1 MSRFGNIPDV
11 SVNELIQNSIPR
23 KTTQCRESVW
33 NQFTEFFQQRKY
45 VLSESLSTD
54 MIANI
59 LKDYAF
65 NIRKRNREDYKES
78 CIKTIWNTTAKLVQ
92 DLYFNKYNRRIDP
105 FSDIVF
111 KAAREARNTKRK
123 QLQSI
128 PEKRKVSAEAFS
140 LEEIDKIINSF
151 DEDTPE
157 SLQKKFF
164 HIVSFELAWRGGEES
179 NCITEYFKEEIGN
192 DECAT
197 GRIIYN
203 PIPTKIC
210 QGRLFDKLQEKR
222 SPHITSNNNE

>member
-1 MSRFGNIPDV
+1 MSRFGNISDA
-11 SVNELIQNSIPR
+11 SVNENIKNSIPR
-23 KTTQCRESVW
+23 KTTQCRESLW
-33 NQFTEFFQQRKY
+33 NQFTEFCQQRKY
-45 VLSESLSTD
+45 ELSKSLSTD
-54 MIANI
+54 MIASI

-65 NIRKRNREDYKES
+65 NMRKRNGEDYKES
-78 CIKTIWNTTAKLVQ
+78 CVKTIWNTTAKLVQ

-151 DEDTPE
+151 DENTPE
-157 SLQKKFF
+157 GLQKKFF
-164 HIVSFELAWRGGEES
+164 HIVSFELAWRGGEGS
-179 NCITEYFKEEIGN
+179 NCITDYFKEEIGN
-192 DECAT
+192 DGCAT

-203 PIPTKIC
+203 PIFTKTC
-210 QGRLFDKLQEKR
+210 QGRLT
-222 SPHITSNNNE
+222 ITKEIH